1 MRTLLVEDD
10 HMIGDIIV
18 QSLKD
23 NSFAVDW
30 VRDGQTAL
38 DSLINQEYDLILLD
52 LGLPGKNGFE
62 VLHQIRTSGNSVSL
76 LILTAKDSIED
87 RIKGLDAGAD
97 DYVIKP
103 FDMTELLARI
113 RAVLRR
119 KNGSASPLLTTTLI
133 TLDPATHEVSVDESL
148 PHRLSSREFSLLY
161 TLMLRPGAILSR
173 QELEER
179 VYGWGEEVE
188 SNAIEFIIH
197 SIRKKIGATVIQNVR
212 GVGWMVAK

>member
-62 VLHQIRTSGNSVSL
+62 VLHQIRTSGNYVSL

>member
-62 VLHQIRTSGNSVSL
+62 VLHQIRTSGSYVSL